1 MMHAKSYISYKG
13 IPFYTYTV
21 YLNME
26 RIVHLQEFRI
36 DEANLAFN
44 VGVNNLYYFCIF
56 LPKALPCPEP
66 QMMPN

>member
-44 VGVNNLYYFCIF
+44 VGVNKPHIHSICRSWKRCN
-56 LPKALPCPEP
+56 KKG
-66 QMMPN
+66 